1 MGTFLLVNICS
12 ASRDTGKFFLC
23 SLFFLLLSNLTLQ
36 AQTEQEWEIVDDSKL
51 AWTPSSNLSV
61 YNNSLKDLSVAN
73 LIAEDKETKKNNS
86 WHAEYVTL
94 GISWEETRPYEISFT
109 IRNNN
114 NRPDYKYKV
123 YREKRKTKRR
133 MAQRVHLLGIP
144 DTSKR
149 QILRETLLYTM
160 LFQPEK
166 LQQCLH
172 LYGQL
177 Q

>member
-51 AWTPSSNLSV
+51 AWMPSSNLSV
-61 YNNSLKDLSVAN
+61 YNNTLKDLSVAN

-114 NRPDYKYKV
+114 NRPV
-123 YREKRKTKRR
+123 LPF
-133 MAQRVHLLGIP
+133 QHFNH
-144 DTSKR
+144 
-149 QILRETLLYTM
+149 ILVS
-160 LFQPEK
+160 
-166 LQQCLH
+166 
-172 LYGQL
+172 
-177 Q
+177 